1 MVDWTSQVEIQRGTG
16 MFPYCYLRRSSSY
29 STLLTVAYANVIFA
43 SFGLYIW
50 EVFQTSDFEWSVVEG
65 KRKLKLHMVCRKH
78 SRVVGDLSQCN
89 VPCVQIPFFIARYLI
104 IFSITSL
111 MASFTVKSP
120 INCGALYAFICVA
133 GNLSIICASIT
144 LMLRTIAVWERKLP
158 IVATLGTL
166 CLAHCALLFRSM
178 FITSA
183 SYSSGGQTCVLT
195 ALSNTNRVF
204 LSVTFWA
211 TLGFNLTLAV
221 VHILGL
227 MKTGEQLGFGDLLFR
242 EGVIYYLAA
251 FTFNAV
257 PAVPATVMTVVSATR
272 IVTRLHDVDDDDD
285 IYVHSATQLTTP
297 RLPNPPPIRFQNKVA
312 RYPSRPEVHV
322 TTDRIV
328 MEDYDPSPSSLTD
341 KAASLTGDDKST
353 FHAV

>member
-1 MVDWTSQVEIQRGTG
+1 MVDWTSQTELARE
-16 MFPYCYLRRSSSY
+16 
-29 STLLTVAYANVIFA
+29 TVAYANVIFA

-50 EVFQTSDFEWSVVEG
+50 EVFQTSDFEWSVIEG
-65 KRKLKLHMVCRKH
+65 KRKLKLEM
-78 SRVVGDLSQCN
+78 
-89 VPCVQIPFFIARYLI
+89 IPFFIARYLL
-104 IFSITSL
+104 IFSISSL

-120 INCGALYAFICVA
+120 IHCGALYTFICVA

-144 LMLRTIAVWERKLP
+144 LMLRTIAVWDRKLP

-166 CLAHCALLFRSM
+166 CLAHCALLFRGM

-183 SYSSGGQTCVLT
+183 SYSVQSQACVLS

-204 LSVTFWA
+204 LSVAFWA

-221 VHILGL
+221 VHVLGL
-227 MKTGEQLGFGDLLFR
+227 MRTGEQLGVGDLLFR

-257 PAVPATVMTVVSATR
+257 PAVFSILNLNMIMNLISTVPATVMTVVSATR
-272 IVTRLHDVDDDDD
+272 TVTRLHDVDDDDD
-285 IYVHSATQLTTP
+285 VYVHSATQLTTP
-297 RLPNPPPIRFQNKVA
+297 RLPNPPPIRFQNKA
-312 RYPSRPEVHV
+312 PRFPSRPEVHV
-322 TTDRIV
+322 TTDQIV
-328 MEDYDPSPSSLTD
+328 MEDYEPSPSSFTD

-353 FHAV
+353 FDAV